1 MILTG
6 YLFLNLALIL
16 SKGAIEIIDEVCVC
30 VWERERGEGGTKSK
44 VYFRRQ
50 TISTISKDKPIT

>member
-30 VWERERGEGGTKSK
+30 MGEREGGGGNKIKSL
-44 VYFRRQ
+44 F
-50 TISTISKDKPIT
+50 